1 MFVKEDDGDG
11 RCAVDQDDG
20 EANNVEV
27 DQDDD
32 AVHDGGHDNTDND
45 DFDVDANKE
54 DVDDDKEDVDGHDDA
69 VSPGV
74 DQFLPVPRPD
84 HLRSRISNEVDF
96 QLRCFTL
103 TYLGLAVWDR
113 VSQFTA
119 FMRCLV
125 ISEGL

>member
-1 MFVKEDDGDG
+1 MRTLVKEDDGDG

-27 DQDDD
+27 DQDGD

-45 DFDVDANKE
+45 DFDANKE
-54 DVDDDKEDVDGHDDA
+54 DVDDDKEDVDGHDVVA
-69 VSPGV
+69 SPGV
-74 DQFLPVPRPD
+74 DQLLPVPRPD
-84 HLRSRISNEVDF
+84 HLRARISNEVDF

-103 TYLGLAVWDR
+103 TYLGVPVWDR

>member
-1 MFVKEDDGDG
+1 MRTLVKEDDGDG

-27 DQDDD
+27 DQDGD

-45 DFDVDANKE
+45 DFDANKE
-54 DVDDDKEDVDGHDDA
+54 DVDDDKEDVDGHDVVA
-69 VSPGV
+69 SPGV
-74 DQFLPVPRPD
+74 DQLLPVPRPD
-84 HLRSRISNEVDF
+84 HLRARISNEVDF

-103 TYLGLAVWDR
+103 TYLGVAVWNR

-119 FMRCLV
+119 FVRCLV